1 MTRPTLKGAKLT
13 SANGEVDFVIC
24 PRCIDE
30 PLRKMPGVVFSIILD
45 YPTSVEMNGG
55 ECYGCGEYFGDL
67 VNNTFKCHGT
77 EWFDGDRCLECETLA
92 KEKGNDLWKLNG

>member
-1 MTRPTLKGAKLT
+1 MTKPTLKGARLT
-13 SANGEVDFVIC
+13 SKAGTTDFVIC

-30 PLRKMPGVVFSIILD
+30 PLRKMPKVIFSIILD
-45 YPTSVEMNGG
+45 YPTSVEIDGG

-67 VNNTFKCHGT
+67 VGNTFKCHGT

>member
-1 MTRPTLKGAKLT
+1 MSQATLKGAKLT
-13 SANGEVDFVIC
+13 SEAGTTDFVIC

-30 PLRKMPGVVFSIILD
+30 PLRKMPGIVFSIILD
-45 YPTSVEMNGG
+45 YPTSVEIDGG

-67 VNNTFKCHGT
+67 VSNTFKCHGI

-92 KEKGNDLWKLNG
+92 KEKGNNLWKSNG